1 MCMLLLIRANVL
13 RFEKKWKFR
22 RRKAGCPEKAPVIF
36 FQLSFSQS
44 NYPYNFKIDR
54 VSPILNNGEVKD
66 LGNYRPISGFPY
78 FSKILERII

>member
-1 MCMLLLIRANVL
+1 MEIQT
-13 RFEKKWKFR
+13 FER
-22 RRKAGCPEKAPVIF
+22 QVAPKRPLQSF
-36 FQLSFSQS
+36 FNLSFSQW